1 MADGTESVPE
11 RLLKMEIADD
21 PRLAAMKQALTG
33 VNSQEEA
40 ELVFAAKDL
49 NVEDEW
55 KKWCADEIGIDL
67 NLLDFL

>member
-1 MADGTESVPE
+1 MADGAESVPE

-21 PRLAAMKQALTG
+21 PRLATMKQALIG
-33 VNSQEEA
+33 VDSQEEA

-55 KKWCADEIGIDL
+55 KKWCADEIGMDL